1 MSDMKYYI
9 PTSSHGGMMVAAKF
23 EDAYV
28 KVSDHEQAVAKLTD
42 EVHKLERLCD
52 ATYVQQGADAY
63 DYACALI
70 EQLQG
75 ERIANG
81 REPGT
86 QGSLCDGLAWAYGE
100 LMKAEDEMTRLR
112 AEADSLRKDAKRY
125 RWLRDNGD
133 TAPIF
138 DDTIGVTFLT
148 PDGLDGFDVLDEAID
163 AAMGADA

>member
-1 MSDMKYYI
+1 MKYYV
-9 PTSSHGGMMVAAKF
+9 PTSLGSGMVQVAKF

-42 EVHKLERLCD
+42 EVHELERLCD

-100 LMKAEDEMTRLR
+100 LMKAEDEITRLR
-112 AEADSLRKDAKRY
+112 AEVDALRLDAERY
-125 RWLRDNGD
+125 RCLRRKVAIVGGD
-133 TAPIF
+133 SKAEFRILNLNPRYVAPKASIE
-138 DDTIGVTFLT
+138 
-148 PDGLDGFDVLDEAID
+148 LDAAID
-163 AAMGADA
+163 AAMGESA